1 MAQPQLTDSI
11 TKAVTAA
18 LDSSMSAAT
27 KKRTG
32 SKLTTTQVPVDST
45 PVAVRSAVGGRTPVA
60 VPSAVDGPS
69 PVYVAA
75 IVKQVLLEMQP
86 FIERTI
92 QAAVA
97 TAIEAMEKSV
107 HGENERLTKTICD
120 LRSVIQSQAFDV
132 DRLAQ
137 YSRRENVRLH
147 GVPETA
153 DENTDDVVIGI
164 AHDMGV
170 DISRND
176 ISVSHRLPKSRTMS
190 ERPIIVKF
198 VRRNT
203 KTALMTNK
211 KTLRSIDRYRHTY
224 VNDDLTPLRSR
235 MLRTLKNDDE
245 VKRVWT
251 IDGIF
256 HCIVVENNA
265 EVKKRLETPDD
276 LFKLGWSQEKMQDSG
291 LFTLH

>member
-32 SKLTTTQVPVDST
+32 SKRTTTQVPVNST

-60 VPSAVDGPS
+60 VPSAVDS
-69 PVYVAA
+69 PTPVDVAA

-107 HGENERLTKTICD
+107 LGENERLTKTICD

-153 DENTDDVVIGI
+153 NENTDDVVIGI

-170 DISRND
+170 NISRND

-190 ERPIIVKF
+190 ERPIIVNF

>member
-1 MAQPQLTDSI
+1 MRQLRSQSCGSTGEMLSPIIAQTCFVHFVPQYMAQPQLTDSI

-18 LDSSMSAAT
+18 LGSSMSTAM
-27 KKRTG
+27 KKR
-32 SKLTTTQVPVDST
+32 SKRTTTQEPVD
-45 PVAVRSAVGGRTPVA
+45 PTPVA
-60 VPSAVDGPS
+60 VPSAVDGRIPVAVRSAVAGPTPVAVPS
-69 PVYVAA
+69 AVDGRIPVAVRSAVDGPTSIDVEV
-75 IVKQVLLEMQP
+75 IVKQVLNEMQP

-107 HGENERLTKTICD
+107 LGQNEQLTKTICD
-120 LRSVIQSQAFDV
+120 LRSVIQSQVFDV

-153 DENTDDVVIGI
+153 DENTDDGVIGI

-211 KTLRSIDRYRHTY
+211 KTLRTIDRYRHTY
-224 VNDDLTPLRSR
+224 VNDDLTPPC
-235 MLRTLKNDDE
+235 E
-245 VKRVWT
+245 
-251 IDGIF
+251 
-256 HCIVVENNA
+256 A
-265 EVKKRLETPDD
+265 EC
-276 LFKLGWSQEKMQDSG
+276 FA
-291 LFTLH
+291 H